1 MSIAA
6 SDAFALDRALQEVN
20 DVLDEGK
27 REFGG
32 VCEESDETQSR
43 DRRLKR
49 SEVGNREVGEAQR
62 AGGDGE
68 RGGNRQ
74 GFFESVVEI
83 FWRSG
88 RVLWSPLL

>member
-1 MSIAA
+1 MLDAVSIAA
-6 SDAFALDRALQEVN
+6 SDAFAVDRALQEVN

-27 REFGG
+27 REFG
-32 VCEESDETQSR
+32 
-43 DRRLKR
+43 
-49 SEVGNREVGEAQR
+49 EAQR
-62 AGGDGE
+62 ADGDGE

-88 RVLWSPLL
+88 SVLWSPLL